1 MKTLKEQLNE
11 SIELNESVLGIAG
24 GIVAGIIGYKV
35 VKGIIKGLASVGA
48 EAIFKNEC
56 KKMEQEYIPKMEKL
70 LQKYP
75 NSYKWAQEYY
85 NQNSV
90 QGLLDRTDGTL
101 GQSLFTSDCFE
112 QDDWTEEDKK
122 EFEKLWD
129 RSASVNKI
137 IRKKIS
143 QDILKSFNIE

>member
-35 VKGIIKGLASVGA
+35 VKGIIKGLATVGA

-70 LQKYP
+70 LQ
-75 NSYKWAQEYY
+75 
-85 NQNSV
+85 
-90 QGLLDRTDGTL
+90 L
-101 GQSLFTSDCFE
+101 
-112 QDDWTEEDKK
+112 
-122 EFEKLWD
+122 EKL
-129 RSASVNKI
+129 
-137 IRKKIS
+137 KK
-143 QDILKSFNIE
+143 D